1 MAQGLQSAPVA
12 LKIILS
18 VGVPSALAIGIGI
31 ALAFIKRITL
41 LTLLLY
47 VCNAIITVIIFQTL
61 PDFVRAGGPLV
72 AVLIFIFII
81 LVTYM
86 IERFLTL
93 NRSKG
98 KKPNAEFM
106 ANFMGHLAEKNFDA
120 AISTCDSQGGA
131 AANVFKGGLQQ
142 LVKGTGQGAI
152 IVQNPAEIRRR
163 FEEGLARET
172 PLLERNLIILTTVAS
187 IATMVGLLG
196 TTIGMIRAFQA
207 MAHAGA
213 PDAIQLARGI
223 SEALFNT
230 AGGLANAILGIIANN
245 YFVNNVD
252 RFSYEINE
260 AVYDTVNVL
269 EKFSEKSDMVIDII
283 KSTYKTP

>member
-1 MAQGLQSAPVA
+1 VAGALNNAPVA
-12 LKIILS
+12 LRLVLS
-18 VGVPSALAIGIGI
+18 VGIPAILAIGIGI
-31 ALAFIKRITL
+31 ALAFVKRIAL
-41 LTLLLY
+41 LTILLY
-47 VCNAIITVIIFQTL
+47 VCNAIISFIIFQSM

-81 LVTYM
+81 LITYM

-93 NRSKG
+93 ARSKG

-106 ANFMGHLAEKNFDA
+106 AKFMGHLQDKDFDG
-120 AISTCDSQGGA
+120 AISECDAQGGS
-131 AANVFKGGLQQ
+131 AANILKGGLQQ
-142 LVKGTGQGAI
+142 LVKGTGAKALI
-152 IVQNPAEIRRR
+152 SQNPAEIRRR

-187 IATMVGLLG
+187 IATMIGLLG
-196 TTIGMIRAFQA
+196 TTVGMIRAFQA

-230 AGGLANAILGIIANN
+230 AGGLSNAILGIIANN

-252 RFSYEINE
+252 RISYETNE

-269 EKFSEKSDMVIDII
+269 EKFGECS
-283 KSTYKTP
+283 